1 MLIVKYVV
9 ANMTLLTLKKTMN
22 AFVIATKKKE
32 NANGSVI
39 IYQVKFRKK

>member
-1 MLIVKYVV
+1 MIIVKYVV
-9 ANMTLLTLKKTMN
+9 VNMTLLTLKKTMN
-22 AFVIATKKKE
+22 AFVIAIKKKG